1 MITINDIQFIEVE
14 GEEEN
19 DNNRNI
25 GNNEITIPI
34 N

>member
-1 MITINDIQFIEVE
+1 MIIINDIQFIEVE

-25 GNNEITIPI
+25 GNNEIAIPI